1 MRLDRIQAMQIF
13 VRVAEAESFIHA
25 AEALSLPASTV
36 TSTVKNLE
44 KYLQVRLLNRTT
56 RRVSL
61 TPEGAEYLI
70 QCRDILDLIEHT
82 ESNLTKAIKQPQ
94 GRLRVDMPAGIAHSV
109 IMPNLKDFQ
118 HRYPDIYLMI
128 GVSDRQVDLIK
139 EGVDCVIRMGNLEN
153 STLVARPLGEFRW
166 VTCASAAYLK
176 ENGIPKTPYDLEH
189 HRAVH
194 YFSGNNRH
202 VGEMRFVHNGE
213 KKTVQMSGTTAVN
226 ETELYIKMC
235 LEGYGIAQL
244 AERLVEEHLKEKRL
258 LAVLQ
263 DWCPPPVAVTLLYPH
278 QRFLSPAIRVFSE
291 WMAEII
297 NSK

>member
-25 AEALSLPASTV
+25 AEALSQPASTV
-36 TSTVKNLE
+36 TSVVKNLE

-70 QCRDILDLIEHT
+70 QCKEILDLIEHT
-82 ESNLTKAIKQPQ
+82 ESNLTKAIKKPQ

-109 IMPNLKDFQ
+109 VMPNLQDFQ
-118 HRYPDIYLMI
+118 LRYPDIHLMI

-153 STLVARPLGEFRW
+153 SSLVARPLGEFRW

-176 ENGIPKTPYDLEH
+176 ENGIPQSLDDLAH
-189 HRAVH
+189 HRAIH
-194 YFSGNNRH
+194 YFSGNNRKT
-202 VGEMRFVHNGE
+202 GEMCFVQNGE
-213 KKTVQMSGTTAVN
+213 KKIVRMNGNIAVN

-235 LEGYGIAQL
+235 LEGYGLAQL
-244 AERLVEEHLKEKRL
+244 AERLVTEHLKEKRL

-263 DWCPPPVAVTLLYPH
+263 DWCPSPVTVTLLYPH
-278 QRFLSPAIRVFSE
+278 QRYVSPAVRVFSD
-291 WMAEII
+291 WMSELI
-297 NSK
+297 ND

>member
-36 TSTVKNLE
+36 TSTIKNLE

-61 TPEGAEYLI
+61 TPEGAEYLT
-70 QCRDILDLIEHT
+70 QCREILNLIEHT
-82 ESNLTKAIKQPQ
+82 ESNLTNAIKKPQ

-109 IMPNLKDFQ
+109 IMPNLQEFQ
-118 HRYPDIYLMI
+118 RRYPDIYLMI

-176 ENGIPKTPYDLEH
+176 EKGTPQTPDDLAH
-189 HRAVH
+189 HRAIH

-202 VGEMRFVHNGE
+202 ADEMRLVRNGE
-213 KKTVQMSGTTAVN
+213 KKTVQMNGTVAVN

-235 LEGYGIAQL
+235 LEGYGLAQL
-244 AERLVEEHLKEKRL
+244 AERLVTEHLKEKRL
-258 LAVLQ
+258 IPVLQ
-263 DWCPPPVAVTLLYPH
+263 DWCPSPVPVTLLYPH
-278 QRFLSPAIRVFSE
+278 QRFLSPAVRVFSD
-291 WMAEII
+291 WMAELI
-297 NSK
+297 SD

>member
-36 TSTVKNLE
+36 TSTIKNLE

-61 TPEGAEYLI
+61 TPEGAEYLT
-70 QCRDILDLIEHT
+70 QCREILDLIEHT
-82 ESNLTKAIKQPQ
+82 ESNLTNAIKQPQ

-109 IMPNLKDFQ
+109 IMPNLQEFQ
-118 HRYPDIYLMI
+118 RRYPDIYLMI

-139 EGVDCVIRMGNLEN
+139 EGVDCVIRMGKLEN

-176 ENGIPKTPYDLEH
+176 EKGTPQTPDDLAH
-189 HRAVH
+189 HRAIH

-202 VGEMRFVHNGE
+202 ADEMRFVRNGE
-213 KKTVQMSGTTAVN
+213 KKTVQMNGTVAVN

-235 LEGYGIAQL
+235 LEGYGLAQL
-244 AERLVEEHLKEKRL
+244 AERLVTEHLKEKRL
-258 LAVLQ
+258 IAVLQ
-263 DWCPPPVAVTLLYPH
+263 DWCPSPVPVTLLYPH
-278 QRFLSPAIRVFSE
+278 QRFLSPAVRVFSD
-291 WMAEII
+291 WMAELI
-297 NSK
+297 SDR

>member
-36 TSTVKNLE
+36 TSVVKNLE

-70 QCRDILDLIEHT
+70 QCKEILDLIEHT
-82 ESNLTKAIKQPQ
+82 ESNLTKAIKKPQ

-109 IMPNLKDFQ
+109 VMPNLQDFQ
-118 HRYPDIYLMI
+118 LRYPDIHLMI

-153 STLVARPLGEFRW
+153 SSLVARPLGEFRW

-176 ENGIPKTPYDLEH
+176 ENGIPQSLEDLAH
-189 HRAVH
+189 HRAIH
-194 YFSGNNRH
+194 YFSGNNRKT
-202 VGEMRFVHNGE
+202 GEMCFVQNGE
-213 KKTVQMSGTTAVN
+213 KKIVRMNGNIAVN

-235 LEGYGIAQL
+235 LEGYGLAQL
-244 AERLVEEHLKEKRL
+244 AERLVTEHLKEKRL

-263 DWCPPPVAVTLLYPH
+263 DWCPSPVTVTLLYPH
-278 QRFLSPAIRVFSE
+278 QRYVSPAVRVFSD
-291 WMAEII
+291 WMSELI
-297 NSK
+297 ND

>member
-36 TSTVKNLE
+36 TSVVKNLE

-70 QCRDILDLIEHT
+70 QCKEILDLIEHT
-82 ESNLTKAIKQPQ
+82 ESNLTKAIKKPQ

-109 IMPNLKDFQ
+109 VMPNLQDFQ
-118 HRYPDIYLMI
+118 LRYPDIHLMI

-153 STLVARPLGEFRW
+153 SSLVARPLGEFRW

-176 ENGIPKTPYDLEH
+176 ENGIPQSLDDLAH
-189 HRAVH
+189 HRAIH
-194 YFSGNNRH
+194 YFSGNNRKT
-202 VGEMRFVHNGE
+202 GEMCFEQNGE
-213 KKTVQMSGTTAVN
+213 KKIIRMNGNIAVN

-235 LEGYGIAQL
+235 LEGYGLAQL
-244 AERLVEEHLKEKRL
+244 AERLVTEHLKEKRL
-258 LAVLQ
+258 IAVLQ
-263 DWCPPPVAVTLLYPH
+263 DCCPPAVAVTLLYPH
-278 QRFLSPAIRVFSE
+278 QRFVSPAVRVFSE
-291 WMAEII
+291 WMTELI
-297 NSK
+297 KD